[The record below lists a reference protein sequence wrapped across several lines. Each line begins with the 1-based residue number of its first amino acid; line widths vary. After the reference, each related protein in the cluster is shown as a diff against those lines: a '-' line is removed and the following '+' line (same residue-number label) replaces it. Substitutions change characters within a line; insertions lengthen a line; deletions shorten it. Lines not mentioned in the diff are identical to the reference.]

1 LSSDVWIASRLL
13 ADHYSAGRVF
23 LTGDACHLHPP
34 FGGYGMNMGIADSV
48 DLGWKIAAVLQGWG
62 GRALLDSYEI
72 ERKPAHQYVMDEAE
86 ANHAVS
92 PNSLVKEGI
101 EDATPQGEAVRRAV
115 ADIIWQNKTA
125 EFFSLGVVLGYC
137 YANSPII
144 ATEPE
149 QPAWEPSRDYVQS
162 GAPGC
167 LAPHGWM
174 EDGSSLYDHFGSGFT
189 LLVLDK
195 TLSDEANAASL
206 EAQRSGT
213 PLKVITIID
222 DSLVE
227 LYGAPL
233 ALIRPDQHIAWR
245 GRVWPQAGLFALVS
259 GRMMQPS
266 PTPRLT
272 SVS

>member
-1 LSSDVWIASRLL
+1 
-13 ADHYSAGRVF
+13 
-23 LTGDACHLHPP
+23 LHPP

-72 ERKPAHQYVMDEAE
+72 ERKPAHQFVMDEAE

-92 PNSLVKEGI
+92 PNSLVREGI
-101 EDATPQGEAVRRAV
+101 EDATPHGEAVRRAV
-115 ADIIWQNKTA
+115 ADIIWQNKRA

-144 ATEPE
+144 ATEVE
-149 QPAWEPSRDYVQS
+149 QPAWEPARDYVPS
-162 GAPGC
+162 AAPGC
-167 LAPHGWM
+167 LAPHRWL
-174 EDGSSLYDHFGSGFT
+174 EDGSSLYDLFGSGFT
-189 LLVLDK
+189 LLVLK
-195 TLSDEANAASL
+195 ETVSDEADAARS
-206 EAQRSGT
+206 EAQRTGT
-213 PLKVITIID
+213 PLKVITVID
-222 DSLVE
+222 DSLAE

-245 GRVWPQAGLFALVS
+245 GRVWPQSGLFALVS
-259 GRMMQPS
+259 GRVMQPS
-266 PTPRLT
+266 PPKLT